1 MSVYKRKSDGKWVY
15 DFWRK
20 GVRFCKPIENCG
32 SKRAAEVVEREKKA
46 ETAQQLAATRE
57 SRPGA
62 MTLSVAFDRFW
73 SEVGDHYTGTY
84 RKTVWT
90 SLAWLLEELGSSTMI
105 RNVGPSKISDAI
117 ARRRGQDVKPAT
129 VNRTVTEILRRI
141 FIRAKKRWQQDVQD
155 IDWAD
160 MMLDEPKERVRELRD
175 HEEAA
180 VFKNMRKDY
189 LPIFAFYLAYGVR
202 LSEAVGLRWRD
213 IDWTAKTISILGKG
227 DKVRVIP
234 LTSEGIAILA
244 PLQGHHAEFVFT
256 YVGDRTRKNPRSGKT
271 IAKGQR
277 YPMTVSG
284 VKSTWRR
291 YGGSEAGL
299 VDFRLHDI
307 RHTTATRLL
316 RETGNLRLV
325 QKLLGHEEISTTT
338 KYAHASDEDLRAG
351 LESVKKSRSNSQ
363 KRKFKVAK

>member
-1 MSVYKRKSDGKWVY
+1 MSVYKRNGKWHF
-15 DFWRK
+15 DFKRK
-20 GVRFCKPIENCG
+20 RVRFSGPIEDCN
-32 SKRAAEVVEREKKA
+32 SRRAAEAFERQKKSEA
-46 ETAQQLAATRE
+46 DQKLAAARE
-57 SRPGA
+57 SRAGP
-62 MTLSVAFDRFW
+62 MTVTAAFDRFW
-73 SEVGDHYTGTY
+73 SEVGNHYTGTY
-84 RKTVWT
+84 RTTVWT
-90 SLAWLLEELGSSTMI
+90 GLAWLMAELGAKTLLRDI
-105 RNVGPSKISDAI
+105 GPSRISDAV

-141 FIRAKKRWQQDVQD
+141 FIRAKKRWQQDVPD

-175 HEEAA
+175 HEEIA

-244 PLQGHHAEFVFT
+244 PLQGHHPEFVFT

-271 IAKGQR
+271 IARGQR
-277 YPMTVSG
+277 YPMTASG

-325 QKLLGHEEISTTT
+325 QKLLGHEEISTTI
-338 KYAHASDEDLRAG
+338 KYAHANDEDLRAG
-351 LESVKKSRSNSQ
+351 LESVAKSRHSSHQPNI
-363 KRKFKVAK
+363 KVVK